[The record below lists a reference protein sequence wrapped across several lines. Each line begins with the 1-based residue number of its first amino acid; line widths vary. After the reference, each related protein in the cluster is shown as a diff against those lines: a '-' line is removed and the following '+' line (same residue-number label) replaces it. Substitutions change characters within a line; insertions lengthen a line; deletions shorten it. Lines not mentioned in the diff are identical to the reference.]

1 MQVKIDW
8 DYKNT
13 GKVAVAIFIMRGD
26 FDAKLHWPIRY
37 KYTII
42 LINQFNREDNL
53 VYSYQV
59 TKEDLEKHRN
69 FFKRSTENRNS
80 GFGHPSFISK
90 TEILENNCTKQDS
103 ITLHI
108 SVELLPP
115 L

>member
-90 TEILENNCTKQDS
+90 LKY
-103 ITLHI
+103 
-108 SVELLPP
+108 
-115 L
+115 